1 MRIRYVSTFIAFGL
15 MIALGGAYIGSL
27 GVRIGP
33 PANRTNISMQVA
45 DVNGLVV
52 DSNVLL
58 RGVPVGKVTN
68 IQSSVSAATVDFY
81 VEGGYRVP
89 IDTDVRL
96 ENLSALGETYIGL
109 VPRRDNGP
117 MMYNGM
123 SIATEKVTQPASIS
137 ELATSVVRLL
147 NQADPGSLRR
157 IVNEADTAL
166 PDPNSV
172 LPNLSH
178 TAALFRNTASS
189 MHGRGRDLLD
199 NFDTLLRNAGWV
211 GPLLADMAPGV
222 GQTGYNVAQTLSS
235 ARLTLVQG
243 APGILVDFTKFLDRI
258 QRFLDNNSSD
268 LKLLGEA
275 FLPHLK
281 GVAGALMNFD
291 TGQILSNVLATV
303 PPDGA
308 VTLHVAVPPTR

>member
-1 MRIRYVSTFIAFGL
+1 MKIRYVSTFIAFGL
-15 MIALGGAYIGSL
+15 MIAIGAAYIGSL

-33 PANRTNISMQVA
+33 PSDRTNISMQVA
-45 DVNGLVV
+45 DINGLVV

-81 VEGGYRVP
+81 IDNRYRVP
-89 IDTDVRL
+89 IDTDLRL

-109 VPRRDNGP
+109 VPRRDGGP

-147 NQADPGSLRR
+147 NQTDPGSLRR
-157 IVNEADTAL
+157 IVNEADTAM
-166 PDPNSV
+166 PDPNLV
-172 LPNLSH
+172 LPNLSR
-178 TAALFRNTASS
+178 TATLFRNTALS

-199 NFDTLLRNAGWV
+199 NFDTLLRNASWV

-258 QRFLDNNSSD
+258 QRLLDNNSSD

-308 VTLHVAVPPTR
+308 VTLHVAVPPAR